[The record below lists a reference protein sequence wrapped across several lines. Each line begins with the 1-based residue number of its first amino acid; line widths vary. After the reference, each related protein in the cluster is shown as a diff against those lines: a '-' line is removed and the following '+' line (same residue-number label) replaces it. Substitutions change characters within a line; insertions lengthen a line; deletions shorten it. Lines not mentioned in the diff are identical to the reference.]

1 MSESTPISSELRDRW
16 PQGQV
21 ISIPFYENEKCVV
34 GQMRSGGMGSV
45 FQLIPLSPLKRV
57 LALKTYRAGI
67 DPTVFAREA
76 KIWIS
81 LGEHPNIA
89 RALSYG
95 LIEDVPC
102 ILATWCDRNLV
113 DVDPHHHSVDRLLSL
128 TEGIIYGL
136 QYAYERLQLV
146 HKDIKPGNIL
156 IDSEGNPRLSDFGIS
171 AYTPVYVL
179 NQGLPTTPFDDAKS
193 EGRRAMSGTPR
204 YMAPELFN
212 GAPASVQSDIYSL
225 GVTLFEWLMGR
236 HPYITEDGALRF
248 SPGQAV
254 KSKVMASFGKEA
266 KHLAS
271 MIASAID
278 PNPDDRPTSYE
289 VLLQMGGVSRQ
300 SAGTRKRPSISDIA
314 ATARLL
320 REQGNTEAAKRLLD
334 VNLQTAPSD
343 PVLLNAYGALLVTQG
358 KHREASVFFLKSVE
372 SDRAARANQP
382 ADPYPDPYLNL
393 ANLYRNESKFSAAA
407 KIIRES
413 RQQITGVFE
422 LLAQERWEYAWLELL
437 EGNVDAARNQI
448 MTYLFR
454 SGISEPAL
462 SIFLV
467 SAYLSGD
474 MAGSCNKCFDLISHA
489 GRPSLAECQHLC
501 IIGTYLDAIRR
512 HRLVSQILGAESASL
527 LRKVG
532 ERIANDPDLFHIP
545 MRSDTIAAVIRG
557 IDAEYTGG
565 KYCNDI

>member
-1 MSESTPISSELRDRW
+1 MPVT
-16 PQGQV
+16 
-21 ISIPFYENEKCVV
+21 
-34 GQMRSGGMGSV
+34 
-45 FQLIPLSPLKRV
+45 LKRV
-57 LALKTYRAGI
+57 LALKTCRSGI
-67 DPTVFAREA
+67 DPTVFARKA
-76 KIWIS
+76 KVWIS

-95 LIEDVPC
+95 TVENVPC
-102 ILATWCDRNLV
+102 ILAAWYDRNLV
-113 DVDPHHHSVDRLLSL
+113 DVNPHHHSVDRLLSL
-128 TEGIIYGL
+128 ADGIICGL

-171 AYTPVYVL
+171 AYTPAYIL

-193 EGRRAMSGTPR
+193 EGRRALSGTPR

-225 GVTLFEWLMGR
+225 GITLFEWLMGR
-236 HPYITEDGALRF
+236 HPYISDDGALRF
-248 SPGQAV
+248 VPSATV
-254 KSKVMASFGKEA
+254 KSEVIASFGKEA
-266 KHLAS
+266 EPLAL
-271 MIASAID
+271 IVASAID

-289 VLLQMGGVSRQ
+289 FLLQMGGVSRLP
-300 SAGTRKRPSISDIA
+300 AGTRKRPGSSDIV

-320 REQGNTEAAKRLLD
+320 REQGNVEAAKHLLD
-334 VNLQTAPSD
+334 VNLKAAPSD
-343 PVLLNAYGALLVTQG
+343 PILLNAYGALLVTQG
-358 KHREASVFFLKSVE
+358 VQSEASAFFLKSIQA
-372 SDRAARANQP
+372 DRAVRANQT

-413 RQQITGVFE
+413 RQQITGIFE
-422 LLAQERWEYAWLELL
+422 LLVQECWEYAWLELL
-437 EGNVDAARNQI
+437 EGNIDAARNQI
-448 MTYLFR
+448 MAYLFR

-467 SAYLSGD
+467 SAYLSDD
-474 MAGSCNKCFDLISHA
+474 MPGSCNKCFDLISHA

-501 IIGTYLDAIRR
+501 IIGTYLDAMRR
-512 HRLVSQILGAESASL
+512 HRLVNQILGAESASL
-527 LRKVG
+527 LHKVG
-532 ERIANDPDLFHIP
+532 ERIANDPNLFHIP
-545 MRSDTIAAVIRG
+545 MRSDAIAAVIRG